1 MRHPD
6 PVRAQYE
13 RFPYPPGSALR
24 LPVRGQGAS
33 LTWER
38 GVALARTSPLGDLS
52 HGLAPDHRGLRIL
65 VAGAGTLS
73 CNGVYRWAGSISGK
87 PFWLH
92 EDGSERAVWYFQ
104 TVCARARAG
113 LGE

>member
-1 MRHPD
+1 METKSNQ
-6 PVRAQYE
+6 ATNE
-13 RFPYPPGSALR
+13 ALR
-24 LPVRGQGAS
+24 H
-33 LTWER
+33 ER
-38 GVALARTSPLGDLS
+38 GEANPTPDETALACMRIPSR
-52 HGLAPDHRGLRIL
+52 LA
-65 VAGAGTLS
+65 VSGAGTAV

-113 LGE
+113 LVQS